1 MIFPETIPPV
11 NEPYLATSL
20 ADKGSRRS
28 GWMWSMLLLICLS
41 GFFWL
46 GVTAQAAAQTK
57 PPAPVESRFLIIIEA
72 SQPMRGRLDGVCTAL
87 DALVQDTLPPL
98 MRKGDSL
105 GVWVYNQELFTGEF
119 PLHRWAPESQPALRD
134 RIFNFARTRLYQ
146 KTPRLGRVVDSLEG
160 VIKDSPSLTVF
171 LITTG
176 DEALPERLAGGN
188 THPASTNSS
197 QVAVGDPARI
207 QSLTP
212 SVQWRKEQ
220 ERARMPFLMVLRY
233 RDGHLFDCST
243 TPAPFP
249 VTLSALPPHAVPVA
263 TVVPPAVHAP
273 TNPPPAPIGKP
284 LILIGRK
291 TPKPEDVQQTPTNL
305 PPKVEPQQAA
315 TPTNATLPEPAL
327 QTPQP
332 PPAAPAIAK
341 LEKPEP
347 PAAPPNIPKPEP
359 TPTIPAASE
368 PPPIP
373 PPAPTVAQPAP
384 PPPEPVV
391 KIPGAPTNSPPDV
404 SPTTPTPTVV
414 NASTGPTPP
423 PSRRVIGLLTLVIGV
438 GLFATATYLF
448 IGRRRK
454 PHVSLITRSL
464 KHPKKN
470 DHTS

>member
-1 MIFPETIPPV
+1 MIFPETIPPM
-11 NEPYLATSL
+11 NEPYSTTSL
-20 ADKGSRRS
+20 AGKGSRQS

-57 PPAPVESRFLIIIEA
+57 PPAPPESRFLIILEA
-72 SQPMRGRLDGVCTAL
+72 SQPMRSRLDGVCTAL

-176 DEALPERLAGGN
+176 DEALPERLAGWN
-188 THPASTNSS
+188 IPPASPNSP

-220 ERARMPFLMVLRY
+220 ERARMPFVVVLRY

-249 VTLSALPPHAVPVA
+249 VTLSPLPPHAAPVA
-263 TVVPPAVHAP
+263 TVVPPAIHAL

-315 TPTNATLPEPAL
+315 TPTNATPPEPAL
-327 QTPQP
+327 QTPQT
-332 PPAAPAIAK
+332 PPAAPVV
-341 LEKPEP
+341 
-347 PAAPPNIPKPEP
+347 PKPEP
-359 TPTIPAASE
+359 TPIIPAASA
-368 PPPIP
+368 P

>member
-1 MIFPETIPPV
+1 MIFPETIPPM
-11 NEPYLATSL
+11 NEPYSTTSL
-20 ADKGSRRS
+20 AGKGSRQS

-57 PPAPVESRFLIIIEA
+57 PPAPPESRFLIILEA
-72 SQPMRGRLDGVCTAL
+72 SQPMRSRLDGVCTAL

-176 DEALPERLAGGN
+176 DEALPERLAGWN
-188 THPASTNSS
+188 IPPASPNSS

-220 ERARMPFLMVLRY
+220 ERARMPFVVVLRY

-249 VTLSALPPHAVPVA
+249 VTLSPLPPHAAPVA
-263 TVVPPAVHAP
+263 TVVPPAIHAL

-305 PPKVEPQQAA
+305 PLKVEPQQAA
-315 TPTNATLPEPAL
+315 TPTNATPPEPAL
-327 QTPQP
+327 QTPQT
-332 PPAAPAIAK
+332 PPAAPVV
-341 LEKPEP
+341 
-347 PAAPPNIPKPEP
+347 PKPEP
-359 TPTIPAASE
+359 TPIIPAASA
-368 PPPIP
+368 P